1 MSNNPNAYTTPETFD
16 TNIDNYSLSEL
27 LTIFNLSEQPTS
39 QEIIENTNQ
48 YIEQANQSNNTSL
61 AQFCQESQNIL
72 LQYIQGDPSTED
84 NVYEPGE
91 QQNLTWWNNEEIPQP
106 DPNQN
111 SKITNRVQQIGI
123 FGNDHVPMNRN
134 QLGVNNNFNVS
145 VAQDT
150 LNPNL
155 TNTTTRF
162 INLDSQFRQSTSGIE
177 SSSTDYTLDLSEP
190 LNNVLSMKLYS
201 IQIPHTWY
209 TYDTNTCFWILFKE
223 NVYCKISIQPGNYT
237 APEIVEQLNNY
248 LSSSQF
254 TWIQPISVNYPISY
268 NPNSGKITMNLFHGI
283 YIDPITKQ
291 PFLMRETTKILFFD
305 INNQYHC
312 ENNNCFQQNK
322 INQTFGWNLGYRLP
336 YVYISPNGNKAE
348 TIVNTFGPKYLIIV
362 IEDYNQNHINN
373 GLITITEAST
383 TIKLPSYY
391 DPTTPV
397 KCLQPLQ
404 QNKLDMNTNSLLYL
418 DKTTISY
425 KKIPQVLP
433 TAPRILTQAQ
443 IYSINEIQKNNESN
457 TSLRG
462 KAPTNPDIFALLP
475 VKLNNSESTS
485 TGSYFVEFSG
495 SLQENKRVYFGPVNI
510 ERMRIKLLDDKG
522 NILNLNGA
530 DWSVTLI
537 CDLLY
542 QY

>member
-1 MSNNPNAYTTPETFD
+1 MSNNPNAYTTTQPFD
-16 TNIDNYSLSEL
+16 TNIKNYSLSEL
-27 LTIFNLSEQPTS
+27 LTIFNLSTQPTS
-39 QEIIENTNQ
+39 QEIIYNTNQ
-48 YIEQANQSNNTSL
+48 YIEQAKQSNNNSL
-61 AQFCQESQNIL
+61 VQFCQESQTAL
-72 LQYIQGDPSTED
+72 LQYIQEDPSTGD
-84 NVYEPGE
+84 NVYEPVE
-91 QQNLTWWNNEEIPQP
+91 QQNSTWWNNESIPQP
-106 DPNQN
+106 DSNQQ

-123 FGNDHVPMNRN
+123 FGNEQVPMNRN
-134 QLGVNNNFNVS
+134 QLGINNNFNVS

-155 TNTTTRF
+155 TNTTSRF
-162 INLDSQFRQSTSGIE
+162 INLDSQFRQSSSGVE

-209 TYDTNTCFWILFKE
+209 TYDTNTCFWILFTE
-223 NVYCKISIQPGNYT
+223 NIHCKISIQPGNYT
-237 APEIVEQLNNY
+237 ETEIVEQLNKY
-248 LSSSQF
+248 FSSSKF
-254 TWIQPISVNYPISY
+254 TWIQPVSVNFPISY
-268 NPNSGKITMNLFHGI
+268 NSNNGKITMNLFHGI
-283 YIDPITKQ
+283 YTDPDTNQ
-291 PFLMRETTKILFFD
+291 QYLMRETTKILFFD
-305 INNQYHC
+305 VNNQYYC
-312 ENNNCFQQNK
+312 EHNCFQQNK

-336 YVYISPNGNKAE
+336 YIFINQTGNTAE
-348 TIVNTFGPKYLIIV
+348 TIINTFGPKYLIIV

-383 TIKLPSYY
+383 SIKLPSYY
-391 DPTTPV
+391 NPTTPV
-397 KCLQPLQ
+397 RCLQPLQ
-404 QNKLDMNTNSLLYL
+404 QNQLDENINSLLYI
-418 DKTTISY
+418 DKTKLSY
-425 KKIPQVLP
+425 KKIPQVIP

-462 KAPTNPDIFALLP
+462 KAPTNSDIFALLP
-475 VKLNNSESTS
+475 VKLNNSEVTS
-485 TGSYFVEFSG
+485 TGTYFVEFSG

-537 CDLLY
+537 CELLY

>member
-1 MSNNPNAYTTPETFD
+1 MSNNPNAYRTPQPFD
-16 TNIDNYSLSEL
+16 TNIDNYTLSEL
-27 LTIFNLSEQPTS
+27 LTIFNISNQPTS
-39 QEIIENTNQ
+39 QEIIDNTNQ
-48 YIEQANQSNNTSL
+48 YIEQAQQSNNTSL
-61 AQFCQESQNIL
+61 VQFCQESQNAL
-72 LQYIQGDPSTED
+72 LQYIQGDPSTGD
-84 NVYEPGE
+84 NVYEPVE
-91 QQNLTWWNNEEIPQP
+91 QQNLTWWNNEALPQP
-106 DPNQN
+106 DANQQ

-123 FGNDHVPMNRN
+123 FGNEQVPMNRN
-134 QLGVNNNFNVS
+134 QLGINNNFNVD

-162 INLDSQFRQSTSGIE
+162 ISLDSQFRQSSAGIE

-209 TYDTNTCFWILFKE
+209 TYDTNICFWILFKE
-223 NVYCKISIQPGNYT
+223 DVYCKVSIQPGNYT
-237 APEIVEQLNNY
+237 GSEIVEQLNNY
-248 LSSSQF
+248 FSSSQF
-254 TWIQPISVNYPISY
+254 IWSQPVSVNFPVSY
-268 NPNSGKITMNLFHGI
+268 NSNNGKITMNFFNGI
-283 YIDPITKQ
+283 YTDPITTQ
-291 PFLMRETTKILFFD
+291 PYLMRETTKILFFD

-312 ENNNCFQQNK
+312 ENNCFQQNK
-322 INQTFGWNLGYRLP
+322 INQTFGWDLGYRVP
-336 YVYISPNGNKAE
+336 YVFINQNGNTAE

-362 IEDYNQNHINN
+362 IDDYNQNHINN

-383 TIKLPSYY
+383 SIKLPSYY
-391 DPTTPV
+391 DPTKPIR
-397 KCLQPLQ
+397 CLQPLQ
-404 QNKLDMNTNSLLYL
+404 QNKLDATTNSLLYI
-418 DKTTISY
+418 DKTNLSY

-443 IYSINEIQKNNESN
+443 IYSINQIQKNNESN

-475 VKLNNSESTS
+475 VKLNNSEVTS
-485 TGSYFVEFSG
+485 TGTYFVEFSG

-530 DWSVTLI
+530 DWSITLI